1 MTRTHARPGPVPCA
15 LVLAMALAGGDARA
29 GETPSAGC
37 PAIGARYASAQPV
50 GSTFV
55 ADVAT
60 DATGAVYLATTRST
74 PGFVEGF
81 GIERLDAG
89 GSVLWSAEWQ
99 LGGAERAELAAADA
113 TGVTVVGSTRPLGAF
128 PGVALVRFD
137 SGGTK
142 AWEAVYHPTDR
153 DEARSLRGDGAG
165 GAFVSGFDEDG
176 AFLAH
181 YGADGGL
188 VYAVRAPGL
197 LPARGIGLDD
207 AGNAYFGGVRD
218 DDVSAEVRRVSPAG
232 AVTGT
237 FSYTAGVGERLE
249 DGALAVTPGG
259 AVRLALGRSSLV
271 DIPGNPPGLLGSLE
285 SHRIVGF
292 APDGGLAFE
301 RDLVGTAEN
310 GGIDGHGGPTH
321 SALDANGNLFVTGS
335 LRRYSAYVVPLH
347 KLAPDGTLLWTRDLV
362 ALQSNVP
369 EAVDLELD
377 AGGAATVAA
386 ASLGTA
392 PAFVARV
399 EPDGHVAWMRAPIE
413 GVEGPAMALAPDGT
427 AFAAV
432 TLPAKKKKLNQIE
445 LVRLDPPTTP
455 AGGDLVAAK
464 KLSFKRVFLD
474 HQSRSTR
481 VKNKS
486 KTDCL
491 ALEFDTSGPPFFAG
505 GTLVLPPRAKAL
517 LYVAFAPPSGEN
529 GPFEDTL
536 HLRSSDALEP
546 HREVR
551 LKGER

>member
-1 MTRTHARPGPVPCA
+1 MAPGSGARPRTVPF
-15 LVLAMALAGGDARA
+15 ALALATALAAAGARA
-29 GETPSAGC
+29 GETPTAGC
-37 PAIGARYASAQPV
+37 PSIGARYLGAQPI

-60 DATGAVYLATTRST
+60 DAAGAVYLATTRSY

-81 GIERLDAG
+81 GVERLDAG
-89 GSVLWSAEWQ
+89 GSVVWSAEWQ
-99 LGGAERAELAAADA
+99 LGGSERAALAAADA
-113 TGVTVVGSTRPLGAF
+113 TGVTVVGATDPLGFF

-137 SGGTK
+137 SAGTK
-142 AWEAVYHPTDR
+142 VWEAVYHPTDR
-153 DEARSLRGDGAG
+153 DEARSLRGDGSG

-181 YGADGGL
+181 YGGDGML

-207 AGNAYFGGVRD
+207 AGNAYLGGVLD

-232 AVTGT
+232 AVTRT
-237 FSYTAGVGERLE
+237 FSYAAGVGERLE
-249 DGALAVTPGG
+249 DGALAVTPAG
-259 AVRLALGRSSLV
+259 AVRLALGRSSFV

-292 APDGGLAFE
+292 APDGALAFE

-310 GGIDGHGGPTH
+310 GGVDGLGGPTH
-321 SALDANGNLFVTGS
+321 AALDSDGNLFVTGS

-347 KLAPDGTLLWTRDLV
+347 KLAPDGSLLWTRNLL
-362 ALQSNVP
+362 ALQTNVP

-386 ASLGTA
+386 AAGA
-392 PAFVARV
+392 PTFVARV
-399 EPDGHVAWMRAPIE
+399 EPDGRVSWMHELVE
-413 GVEGPAMALAPDGT
+413 GVERPATALAPNGA

-432 TLPAKKKKLNQIE
+432 TLPARKKKLNQIE
-445 LVRLDPPTTP
+445 LVRLDPPATG
-455 AGGDLVAAK
+455 AGGDLVSAR

-474 HQSRSTR
+474 HLSRSTR

-486 KTDCL
+486 KTECL
-491 ALEFDTSGPPFFAG
+491 ALEFDTSGAPFVAG
-505 GTLVLPPRAKAL
+505 GTLVLPPRGRAL
-517 LYVAFAPPSGEN
+517 LYVAFVPPSGED
-529 GPFEDTL
+529 GPFEGTL
-536 HLRSSDALEP
+536 DLRSSDALEP
-546 HREVR
+546 HRALR
-551 LKGER
+551 LRGER